1 MATQGQYKNLVMGY
15 FTIISRVFAKSPEF
29 NVNLSLVAKYSV
41 FAVKQS
47 DPDSQDVLHRKLRCF
62 SL

>member
-1 MATQGQYKNLVMGY
+1 MATQDQYKNLVMRY
-15 FTIISRVFAKSPEF
+15 FTIISGVCAKSPKF
-29 NVNLSLVAKYSV
+29 NVDLSLVAKYSV

-47 DPDSQDVLHRKLRCF
+47 DPNSQDVLHRKLHCF